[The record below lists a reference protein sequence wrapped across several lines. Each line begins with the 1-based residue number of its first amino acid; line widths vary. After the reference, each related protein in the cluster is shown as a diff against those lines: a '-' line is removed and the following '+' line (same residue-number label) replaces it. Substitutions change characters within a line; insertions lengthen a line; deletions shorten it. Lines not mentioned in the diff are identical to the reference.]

1 MYQEIGGLEMGA
13 AKKTPRSAVMMF
25 VQQEEY
31 FEDKNNPLEYL
42 RRCCKTLEKEHDLYQ
57 WAIIKHDRDVDT
69 EGNMVKPHFHVALV
83 FNRRVSVS
91 VAAKFFHDSSEHF
104 EIFTKRGTSTKMAA
118 INVMLYLCH
127 LTKNSAK
134 KYQYDLNTVNANFN
148 YVKFIENTQKNYDG
162 FQLLDQVSGG
172 LLSYEKA
179 KDILR
184 AKGAKIFLQFSKKLD
199 DIKDDL
205 GERKYEDWVRIKKQV
220 GKPLKTVWLSGPSG
234 LGKTRYAV
242 DFARDNDLSYFITSG
257 WRDPFEKYNGQK
269 VLILDEIRPH
279 SVNYQD
285 FLQLLDPYNFEKM
298 LSARYHNVL
307 FRSNI
312 IMVTSV
318 YSPFEFYKELKV
330 SDKKIDTFDQLNRRL
345 GSIAFFTGDEVQEI
359 QYFCKATTGEWQY
372 RKLSGFQNKY
382 RHKTKIQIQNFSLYD
397 LNKYAEQLHK
407 QGGD

>member
-1 MYQEIGGLEMGA
+1 MGE

-42 RRCCKTLEKEHDLYQ
+42 QRCCKSLEKEHDLFQ
-57 WAIIKHDRDVDT
+57 WAIIRHDQDIDDN
-69 EGNMVKPHFHVALV
+69 GNHVKPHFHVALV
-83 FNRRVSVS
+83 FNRRVLVS
-91 VAAKFFHDSSEHF
+91 VAAKAFHDSSEHF

-127 LTKNSAK
+127 RTKNSVK
-134 KYQYDLNTVNANFN
+134 KYQYDLNTVTANFN
-148 YVKFIENTQKNYDG
+148 YVRYVENVQSNYDG
-162 FQLLDQVSGG
+162 FQLLDQVSAG
-172 LLSYEKA
+172 LLDYEKA

-184 AKGAKIFLQFSKKLD
+184 SKGAKIFLRFSNKLD
-199 DIKDDL
+199 DIQDDF
-205 GERKYEDWVRIKKQV
+205 EKREYEDWVRTKKQV

-242 DFARDNDLSYFITSG
+242 DFAQANKLSYFVTSG
-257 WRDPFEKYNGQK
+257 WRDPFENYNGQK

-285 FLQLLDPYNFEKM
+285 LLQLLDPYNFEKM

-307 FRSNI
+307 FISDVI
-312 IMVTSV
+312 IVTSV
-318 YSPFEFYKELKV
+318 YSPLDFYKELRV

-345 GSIAFFTGDEVQEI
+345 GSIAFFAGNEVQEI
-359 QYFCKATTGEWQY
+359 QYFRKAKTSEWQY
-372 RKLSGFQNKY
+372 KKLSSFQNKY
-382 RHKTKIQIQNFSLYD
+382 RHKSKKQIQSFSLRD

>member
-1 MYQEIGGLEMGA
+1 MGE

-57 WAIIKHDRDVDT
+57 WAIIKHDRDVDI
-69 EGNMVKPHFHVALV
+69 EGNMVKPHFHIGLV
-83 FNRRVSVS
+83 FNKRVSVS
-91 VAAKFFHDSSEHF
+91 VAAKAFHTTSEHF
-104 EIFTKRGTSTKMAA
+104 AIFTKRGTSTKMAA

-127 LTKNSAK
+127 RTKNSAK
-134 KYQYDLNTVNANFN
+134 KYQYDLNTVTANFN
-148 YVKFIENTQKNYDG
+148 YVRYVENVQSNYDG

-179 KDILR
+179 KDIFR

-205 GERKYEDWVRIKKQV
+205 DEQNYKDWVRTKKQA

-242 DFARDNDLSYFITSG
+242 DFARVNALSCFVTSG
-257 WRDPFEKYNGQK
+257 WRDPFENYNGQK

-285 FLQLLDPYNFEKM
+285 LLQLLDPYNFEKM

-307 FRSNI
+307 FKSDVI
-312 IMVTSV
+312 IVTSV
-318 YSPFEFYKELKV
+318 YSPLDFYQELNV

-345 GSIAFFTGDEVQEI
+345 GSISFFTDSEVQEI
-359 QYFCKATTGEWQY
+359 QYLRKTTSSEWRY
-372 RKLSGFQNKY
+372 KKLSSFQNKY
-382 RHKTKIQIQNFSLYD
+382 RHKSKKQLQRFSLHD
-397 LNKYAEQLHK
+397 LNKYAEQLNK

>member
-1 MYQEIGGLEMGA
+1 MEET
-13 AKKTPRSAVMMF
+13 KKTPRSAVMMY
-25 VQQEEY
+25 VQQEDRIKNK
-31 FEDKNNPLEYL
+31 DKPVDYL
-42 RRCCKTLEKEHDLYQ
+42 QRCCQSLVKGHTLYQ
-57 WAIIKHDRDVDT
+57 WAIIEHDRDVDIK
-69 EGNMVKPHFHVALV
+69 GKPVKPHFHVALV
-83 FNRRVSVS
+83 FNRRILVS
-91 VAAKFFHDSSEHF
+91 VAAKAFHTSSEHF

-127 LTKNSAK
+127 RTKNSAK
-134 KYQYDLNTVNANFN
+134 KHQYDLNTVTANFN
-148 YVKFIENTQKNYDG
+148 YVRYVENVQSNYDG

-184 AKGAKIFLQFSKKLD
+184 SKGAKVFLQFSKKLD

-205 GERKYEDWVRIKKQV
+205 DKQNYKGWVKVKKQE

-242 DFARDNDLSYFITSG
+242 DFARVNTLPYFITSG
-257 WRDPFEKYNGQK
+257 WRDPFENYNGQK

-285 FLQLLDPYNFEKM
+285 LLQLLDPYNFEKM

-307 FRSNI
+307 FRSDVI
-312 IMVTSV
+312 IVTSV
-318 YSPFEFYKELKV
+318 YSPLDFYKELKV

-345 GSIAFFTGDEVQEI
+345 GSISFFTDNKIQEI
-359 QYFCKATTGEWQY
+359 QYFRKTKLGEWRY
-372 RKLSGFQNKY
+372 KILSSFENRY
-382 RHKTKIQIQNFSLYD
+382 HHKSKKQLQRFSLQE
-397 LNKYAEQLHK
+397 LNKYAEQLYK